1 MRHVIRLKLSYAQ
14 HELKKLE
21 HKGMLIDYLI
31 NAVLTA
37 KKRVHR
43 GHCMKDQLYSGSRL

>member
-31 NAVLTA
+31 NAVFVNPARMDAIMNPCLFYQA
-37 KKRVHR
+37 
-43 GHCMKDQLYSGSRL
+43 MS

>member
-21 HKGMLIDYLI
+21 HKGMLKACLI
-31 NAVLTA
+31 NAVVAA
-37 KKRVHR
+37 KIGSGPIELEH
-43 GHCMKDQLYSGSRL
+43 LYTGSRL